1 VKNAVKIQTL
11 AALVLLGTGGF
22 LAGCKSVPE
31 LTQDQAKTMIQA
43 KYDKDPGTVFNIAVD
58 DRGMQQGVHA
68 NYWLGVK
75 RYPNGY
81 WADFKLTPDGVKV
94 VKLPGGGDTI
104 QWRPDGPTTDPRYSN
119 YAIVVVPLVT
129 SKLKMRSSNNV
140 GDVQTIADTRTMTYM
155 EDVDLSNMPAP
166 LQAIAQNPGNK
177 LSTQRVATFT
187 LVNGAWTLQSI
198 L

>member
-11 AALVLLGTGGF
+11 AVLVLLGAGGF
-22 LAGCKSVPE
+22 LAGCKSAPD

-43 KYDKDPGTVFNIAVD
+43 KYDKDPGTVFNIAVN

-81 WADFKLTPDGVKV
+81 WADFKLTLDGVKV
-94 VKLPGGGDTI
+94 VKLPSGGDTI

-119 YAIVVVPLVT
+119 YTIIVVPLVT
-129 SKLKMRSSNNV
+129 SKLKTH
-140 GDVQTIADTRTMTYM
+140 GIGEVQTIADTRTVTYM
-155 EDVDLSNMPAP
+155 EDVDLSNMPAS

-187 LVNGAWTLQSI
+187 LVNGAWTLKSI
-198 L
+198 E